1 MARVAAMMG
10 VLSVGLVV
18 LLAAS
23 SVKAQDAGTA
33 TADAGVPEAMDAATG
48 TVSVSVDEPDAG
60 EGSTDVE
67 ADAAAAEPETD
78 AATAPETPSSPSS
91 SSSSAPSSSS
101 SSSSSSSGRS
111 IPLDWTVTGYARF
124 RLTHIGNLPQVGP
137 DRDRAVDAG
146 FGTMRLRLEPALLY
160 GPSRDLPIAAL
171 RFSID
176 GLDNVVFGDN
186 ARIARTPLFAGDPS
200 GTDIEGFDVDT
211 FKLRRVWLELQVPVG
226 QIRIGRMP
234 SEWGL
239 GLLTSPIPFATAG
252 EGPPWGPPTP
262 VRGDGLVTD
271 WGDPQFGTTYDRIL
285 FATRPLTIVNTLLR
299 QDSRSTPLVLAI
311 AYDILVEDPLGF
323 ARGPSD
329 PSDRSLVPFS
339 YLGDGEDDV
348 QEVVTALIW
357 RQTGSDTNE
366 TWRLPRATDELAAG
380 VYFVNRWQDHTE
392 SDVYIYDAFWRL
404 RWGLGPGLPSLF
416 TTGEILTIQGSTRGL
431 SIRPGFDE
439 DTGLEPDGTDANIWG
454 GAFRAGVVDARW
466 SAILEAGFASG
477 DGELQDDEFTQRA
490 IHPDYH
496 VGLLMYQVALAAR
509 TAIQLGPDLRPLWSR
524 GGVWNS
530 KYFFPQARFRPSPG
544 WEIVG
549 AFLLAW
555 ADELNVA
562 LYNNRDDGSTSCSVI
577 QGDCFLGWEADL
589 ALKVSWGEGDLVR
602 WSTEAG
608 VMHAGDALSGIFS
621 EEWLWTL
628 QSRIS
633 VVF

>member
-1 MARVAAMMG
+1 MSARVCG
-10 VLSVGLVV
+10 IVLG
-18 LLAAS
+18 LLAVFPVSRVAL
-23 SVKAQDAGTA
+23 AQDAGVAAGPDAGTSA
-33 TADAGVPEAMDAATG
+33 AADLDAGTMGTDPGDEEADAG
-48 TVSVSVDEPDAG
+48 DEPSATEADTDAG
-60 EGSTDVE
+60 AQTQ
-67 ADAAAAEPETD
+67 TD
-78 AATAPETPSSPSS
+78 AAPEPEPTSPPRPSSTPSS
-91 SSSSAPSSSS
+91 SSSSP
-101 SSSSSSSGRS
+101 SSSGRT
-111 IPLDWTVTGYARF
+111 IPLDWSITGYARF
-124 RLTHIGNLPQVGP
+124 RLSHIGNLPQPGS
-137 DRDRAVDAG
+137 DRDQAEHAG
-146 FGTMRLRLEPALLY
+146 YGFMRLRLEPALLY
-160 GPSRDLPIAAL
+160 GPNRDLPIAAL
-171 RFSID
+171 RFSVD

-186 ARIARTPLFAGDPS
+186 ARIARTPVFAGDPS
-200 GTDIEGFDVDT
+200 GTDIDGFDIDT

-239 GLLTSPIPFATAG
+239 GLLTSPIPFATNG
-252 EGPPWGPPTP
+252 EGAPWGPPPAT
-262 VRGDGLVTD
+262 RGDSLVTD

-299 QDSRSTPLVLAI
+299 QDSRMTPLVFAL
-311 AYDILVEDPLGF
+311 AYDVLVEDPLGF
-323 ARGPSD
+323 ARGPSE
-329 PSDRSLVPFS
+329 PSDRSVVPFS
-339 YLGDGEDDV
+339 FLDDGDDDV
-348 QEVVTALIW
+348 QEVVTALVW
-357 RQTGSDTNE
+357 RQTGSDSHE
-366 TWRLPRATDELAAG
+366 TWRLRRATDELALG

-392 SDVYIYDAFWRL
+392 SDVFIYDAFWRF

-439 DTGLEPDGTDANIWG
+439 TTGREPDGTDANIWG
-454 GAFRAGVVDARW
+454 GAFRAGMVDTRW

-477 DGELQDDEFTQRA
+477 DGALQDDEFTQRA

-530 KYFFPQARFRPSPG
+530 KYVFPQARIRPSPG

-555 ADELNVA
+555 ADELNVV
-562 LYNNRDDGSTSCSVI
+562 LYNDRPDGSTSCGVI
-577 QGDCFLGWEADL
+577 QGDCFLGWEADV
-589 ALKVSWGEGDLVR
+589 ALKVSWGEGDIVR

-608 VMHAGDALSGIFS
+608 IMHAGPALSGIFS
-621 EEWLWTL
+621 EAWLWTL
-628 QSRIS
+628 QSRIA